1 MGSNHRL
8 WNKIG
13 PKFCTWIAPSGRHK
27 LWIKGWSSDQDGPR
41 ILHKSQI
48 KCGCTVILRR
58 ENFEVL
64 IINFLSFTEKRN
76 HERSNH
82 GRNPMCPPSHLAVTC
97 VCDSLLCAPACQKE
111 WKDYVSIKTNPFV
124 YGLAPSSLTNSRISY
139 HSYLV
144 LLYHHIYKFSL
155 SFGHFSSPWKYAT
168 RSSPW
173 KMEIIKKKVLHR
185 SKADV
190 KLQHTG
196 TTTIIKILK
205 QFWTC

>member
-1 MGSNHRL
+1 MGSNHRP

-41 ILHKSQI
+41 IVHKSQI

-82 GRNPMCPPSHLAVTC
+82 GRNPMCLPSPPGSNVCLRLSPLCTC
-97 VCDSLLCAPACQKE
+97 LSKGMKRLCFNQNQPLRL
-111 WKDYVSIKTNPFV
+111 W
-124 YGLAPSSLTNSRISY
+124 PSPILTHQLKN
-139 HSYLV
+139 L
-144 LLYHHIYKFSL
+144 L
-155 SFGHFSSPWKYAT
+155 SFLPCSLISPHLQIFPLFWSFFIT
-168 RSSPW
+168 
-173 KMEIIKKKVLHR
+173 MEICYKIVTLKNGDNKKKSPSQIQGR
-185 SKADV
+185 
-190 KLQHTG
+190 
-196 TTTIIKILK
+196 
-205 QFWTC
+205 C